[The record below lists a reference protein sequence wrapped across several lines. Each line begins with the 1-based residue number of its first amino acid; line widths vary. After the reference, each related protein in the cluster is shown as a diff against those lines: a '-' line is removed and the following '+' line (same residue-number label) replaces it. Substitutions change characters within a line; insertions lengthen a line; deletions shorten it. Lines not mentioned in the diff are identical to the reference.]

1 MTELLTRSRPAAGPP
16 APADH
21 SEPAT
26 ALAGTVADD
35 LVVVVAPSTGR
46 FQPRADV
53 DAVER
58 GDLMGHVTG
67 GRGRADEVRSPV
79 RAILRDL
86 LVRPGQLVMAG
97 QGLMW
102 LARA

>member
-1 MTELLTRSRPAAGPP
+1 
-16 APADH
+16 
-21 SEPAT
+21 
-26 ALAGTVADD
+26 
-35 LVVVVAPSTGR
+35 
-46 FQPRADV
+46 
-53 DAVER
+53 
-58 GDLMGHVTG
+58 MGHVTG

>member
-35 LVVVVAPSTGR
+35 LVVMVAPSTGR